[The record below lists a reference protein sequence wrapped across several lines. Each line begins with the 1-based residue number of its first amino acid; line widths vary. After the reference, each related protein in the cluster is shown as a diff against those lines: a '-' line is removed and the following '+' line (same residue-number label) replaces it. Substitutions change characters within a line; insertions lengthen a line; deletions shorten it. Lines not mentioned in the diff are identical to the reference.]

1 MITRF
6 ELLQNIFGSQLVLDV
21 PLHRY
26 STARVGGKAA
36 ALLTVNTRDEMVEAV
51 HHIHQIGAAY
61 KVIGEGSNILFSDA
75 GYDGV
80 ILVNRTRQ
88 LSFDLTA
95 PTPLVYADSGVNLV
109 TLSRKIAEQ
118 GLSGFEWA
126 CGIPG
131 TLGGALYG
139 NAGAH
144 GSCMEAVL
152 ESASILHPDRNLE
165 EWPCVRFQYQYR
177 TSILKTSQSKSII
190 LNAVMRME
198 KKEKNEITSLMAEFT
213 TSRKSTQ
220 PVGASLGS
228 IFKNPPGDYAGR
240 LIEAAGFKGYR
251 IGGVAVSEKHAN
263 FLFIDSQASA
273 TDIYKLISLVQNAV
287 KQQTGI
293 TLETEIELVGKF
305 SLEHHD
311 DTEN

>member
-1 MITRF
+1 MTTQF
-6 ELLQNIFGSQLVLDV
+6 EYLQNIFGSQLTLNV

-26 STARVGGKAA
+26 TTARVGGNTA
-36 ALLTVNTRDEMVEAV
+36 ALLTVQTSDELVKAV
-51 HHIHQIGAAY
+51 HHLHQIGSPY

-80 ILVNRTRQ
+80 IIVNRTCQ
-88 LSFDLTA
+88 LSFDLSTPA
-95 PTPLVYADSGVNLV
+95 PLVYADAGVNLV

-131 TLGGALYG
+131 TLGGAIYG

-144 GSCMEAVL
+144 GSGMETVL
-152 ESASILHPDRNLE
+152 ESASILHPHGRLE
-165 EWPCVRFQYQYR
+165 DWPSVRFQYQYR
-177 TSILKTSQSKSII
+177 SSILKTSQSKSII
-190 LNAVMRME
+190 LSAVLRME
-198 KKEKNEITSLMAEFT
+198 KKEQNKITSLMGEYTAR
-213 TSRKSTQ
+213 RKATQ

-240 LIEAAGFKGYR
+240 LIEAAGYKGHR

-263 FLFIDSQASA
+263 FFIIDNQASA
-273 TDIYKLISLVQNAV
+273 TDIYKLIKLVQNAV
-287 KQQTGI
+287 IQQSGV
-293 TLETEIELVGKF
+293 TLETEIELLGNF
-305 SLEHHD
+305 TLEQHD
-311 DTEN
+311 DAEN